1 MTGEIALMLA
11 ILVGTLILLSFE
23 WIAADVIGFIV
34 VLALIFSGLLDPA
47 QAFAGFG
54 SETAMMLLGLLIM
67 TAALVR
73 TGVVDL
79 VGRWIL
85 RFVDTTPDRLLLVI
99 MIAASSLSALMSN
112 TATAAFFLPI
122 VLGISRRMKVSA
134 SGLLMPLAF
143 ATILASSMTLVSTST
158 NLVVNGVM
166 LQYGL
171 APISM
176 FELTPLGIPIVIAG
190 LTYMYLIGR
199 HLIPDRTTEEADNS
213 YSEYSYMTEAVI
225 LSASPL
231 VGQTLAESGLR
242 RDLDLNVLR
251 IVRDKKRYINPEPN
265 LRLKEG
271 DLLLIEGLRDGILKI
286 RDTGGIELK
295 TDLKTQQS
303 FTPSDTDEDDDT
315 QMTEILVL
323 PRSSFIQRSLKSL
336 RFREQYNIHVLAINR
351 HGETIR
357 RKISSI
363 ALRVG
368 DVLLVQG
375 RPNDIAQLSRDD
387 TLRVI
392 GTVVHNRLNSRRAPI
407 AVALFVGAL
416 LVASLNIVTV
426 PVAVLSG
433 AVLAFLT
440 RCITPQEAYQEI
452 EWMVI
457 ILIGSMLALGV
468 AMETTGAAAYLASLL
483 VEHSGH
489 LGGVALLTGFFVLAV
504 LLTQPMSNQAAAV
517 VLVPVAI
524 QTALQL
530 GLNPRTFAMMIAV
543 AASCSYLTPLEPACL
558 MVYGPGQY
566 KFSDFLRVGS
576 LLTGVVYVIAIVLVP
591 VIWPL

>member
-1 MTGEIALMLA
+1 MTGEIALLLA
-11 ILVGTLILLSFE
+11 VLAGTLILLSFE
-23 WIAADVIGFIV
+23 WIPADVIGFIV
-34 VLALIFSGLLDPA
+34 VLVLIFTGLLDPA

-54 SETAMMLLGLLIM
+54 SETAIMLLGLLIM

-73 TGVVDL
+73 TGVVDFM
-79 VGRWIL
+79 GRWIL
-85 RFVDTTPDRLLLVI
+85 RYTEATPDRLLLVI
-99 MIAASSLSALMSN
+99 MLSAAGLSALMSN

-122 VLGISRRMKVSA
+122 VLGISRRLKVSA
-134 SGLLMPLAF
+134 SRLLMPLAF
-143 ATILASSMTLVSTST
+143 ATILASSLTLVSTST
-158 NLVVNGVM
+158 NIVINGVM
-166 LQYGL
+166 IQYRLEPMG
-171 APISM
+171 M
-176 FELTPLGIPIVIAG
+176 FELTPVGIPVVIVG
-190 LTYMYLIGR
+190 LLYMYFVGR
-199 HLIPDRTTEEADNS
+199 RLVPDRTASEADHD
-213 YSEYSYMTEAVI
+213 YGEYSYLTEAVV
-225 LSASPL
+225 LPDSAL
-231 VGQTLAESGLR
+231 VGQTLEESGLR
-242 RDLDLNVLR
+242 RDLDLNILR

-271 DLLLIEGLRDGILKI
+271 DLLLVEGMRDGILKI

-295 TDLKTQQS
+295 SDYKLEELEPEEELKLA
-303 FTPSDTDEDDDT
+303 
-315 QMTEILVL
+315 EILIL
-323 PRSSFIQRSLKSL
+323 PRSSFIQRSLKTL
-336 RFREQYNIHVLAINR
+336 RFRERYNIHVLAINR

-375 RPNDIAQLSRDD
+375 IPRDIAQLARDD

-392 GTVVHNRLNSRRAPI
+392 GTVTHTRLNSRRAPI
-407 AVALFVGAL
+407 AVAIFVGAL
-416 LVASLNIVTV
+416 VVASLNILSV
-426 PVAVLSG
+426 PVAVLAG
-433 AVLAFLT
+433 AVLTFLT

-452 EWMVI
+452 EWTVI

-468 AMETTGAAAYLASLL
+468 AMETTGTAEYLANLL
-483 VEHSGH
+483 VDVGGH
-489 LGGVALLTGFFVLAV
+489 LGGFALLTGFFVLAV
-504 LLTQPMSNQAAAV
+504 ILTQPMSNQAAAV

-576 LLTGVVYVIAIVLVP
+576 LLTALIYGIAIVLVP
-591 VIWPL
+591 IIWPL